1 MDDNAILDLYFA
13 RSEQAIS
20 ETDRKYGHYCYS
32 IANHTEQNR
41 YTTIFNPARTR
52 RGIHNTKASMEM
64 MERHLMERLSVRKPV
79 HTNKYLLTSS
89 LQVRELLNK

>member
-1 MDDNAILDLYFA
+1 MC
-13 RSEQAIS
+13 QAL
-20 ETDRKYGHYCYS
+20 TDS
-32 IANHTEQNR
+32 IANTTEQNR